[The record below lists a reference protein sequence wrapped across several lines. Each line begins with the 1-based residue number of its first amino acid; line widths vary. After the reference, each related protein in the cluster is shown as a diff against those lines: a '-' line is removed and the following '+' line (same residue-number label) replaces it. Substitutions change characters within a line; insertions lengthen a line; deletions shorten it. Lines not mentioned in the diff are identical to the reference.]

1 MQLLNQQRLE
11 VLKAAFPPAPAGWQ
25 ADEVNANTAPGLLV
39 AGLHLDREYYN
50 DNASLSL
57 KVTLDSPTIM
67 SMAAVYANP
76 AMVTATGGRI
86 KKVAGQNVVL
96 TGKGQELEA
105 IVLID
110 NRIML
115 NASIRGAAESVL
127 LDFLKTVDFKKL
139 ASQ

>member
-1 MQLLNQQRLE
+1 
-11 VLKAAFPPAPAGWQ
+11 
-25 ADEVNANTAPGLLV
+25 
-39 AGLHLDREYYN
+39 
-50 DNASLSL
+50 
-57 KVTLDSPTIM
+57 
-67 SMAAVYANP
+67 
-76 AMVTATGGRI
+76 
-86 KKVAGQNVVL
+86 VAGQNVVL